1 MAGQVHGQA
10 HGCSRRV
17 QGEKKASCVKMLA
30 SRQARHNLF
39 FFLSLSLS
47 LSLFCGCGTRS
58 GARAIRI
65 SRDEE
70 ETMNLRQAVKGLD
83 LDFEQSELEE
93 KKRKL

>member
-47 LSLFCGCGTRS
+47 LSLSFV
-58 GARAIRI
+58 AAAQ
-65 SRDEE
+65 DP
-70 ETMNLRQAVKGLD
+70 
-83 LDFEQSELEE
+83 ELEQ
-93 KKRKL
+93 